1 MGTENQDLLRSLDK
15 KFDPDQDARFEE
27 IPENP
32 SFWWKLVNLDPVLVR
47 GAVMSFAALAATL
60 GLAVSDKAL
69 GAFLAAV
76 FSLMLLVQALWT
88 RGSVVPNAKVVV
100 YKPDPVNAPFD
111 LEPGP
116 AISTDVVKV
125 ANVAADTPSGDRPQ
139 VQLPFPERVED

>member
-1 MGTENQDLLRSLDK
+1 MGTDNRELASSLSA
-15 KFDPDQDARFEE
+15 KFDPGGDVTLEG

-76 FSLMLLVQALWT
+76 FSLMLLLQALWT
-88 RGSVVPNAKVVV
+88 RGSVTPNAKVVV
-100 YKPDPVNAPFD
+100 YKPDPIEAPFE
-111 LEPGP
+111 LEAGP
-116 AISTDVVKV
+116 AVSTDIVQV
-125 ANVAADTPSGDRPQ
+125 ANVAADTPSGGRPLAE
-139 VQLPFPERVED
+139 LPFPERVED